1 MEVLATSAS
10 IFFMV
15 TEILLVVGGVGLLG
29 LAISDFAVTAFVPT
43 GEGPIT
49 AVVGR
54 TIYKMMLWLSKNNG
68 HHRRLNYIGLIAIFS
83 ISTIWIFLLWAG
95 FTLIYV
101 SDTNSVLV
109 GTDKSPTDTFEKI
122 YHVGYTLSTLGI
134 GDYVPGSDFWRV
146 FTSFVS
152 FVGLVT
158 ITMSIT
164 YLVPVLSNAIHKR
177 SLSLQISSFGE
188 TPEEMVINSYN
199 GKDFSDA
206 ESMLGNLSEAIFL
219 YTQNHVAYPI
229 LHHMHSNNPTEN
241 IVLKLAA
248 LDEAL
253 TLFLFHVPTDLRP
266 SQLQLQSVRRAV
278 TAYLETVTY
287 LDLAPEP
294 PPLPRFYIVEEF
306 TGVTLERTTSPYR
319 DEVYQAL
326 DKRRRLFYADIQY
339 DGWEWGDM
347 QGEKYMT
354 DLDANYSNKLLP
366 S

>member
-1 MEVLATSAS
+1 
-10 IFFMV
+10 MV
-15 TEILLVVGGVGLLG
+15 SSILLVVIGVSLLI

-43 GEGPIT
+43 GEGRVT

-54 TIYKMMLWLSKNNG
+54 SIYRLMMWMSNNNG
-68 HHRRLNYIGLIAIFS
+68 HHRRLNYIGLTTIFS
-83 ISTIWIFLLWAG
+83 ISIVWILLLWTG
-95 FTLIYV
+95 FTMIYLA
-101 SDTNSVLV
+101 DHNSVLV
-109 GTDKSPTDTFEKI
+109 GSNKAPADTFEKI

-134 GDYVPGSDFWRV
+134 GDYVPGNDFWRI

-164 YLVPVLSNAIHKR
+164 YLVPVISNAIHKR

-199 GKDFSDA
+199 GEDFCDA
-206 ESMLGNLSEAIFL
+206 ESVFGSLSSEIFL
-219 YTQNHVAYPI
+219 YAQNHVAYPI

-253 TLFLFHVPTDLRP
+253 TIFLFHVPEEKRP
-266 SQLQLQSVRRAV
+266 SQLQIQSVRRAI
-278 TAYLETVTY
+278 TAYLETITY
-287 LDLAPEP
+287 LDLASEQ
-294 PPLPRFYIVEEF
+294 PPLPRFSMIEDF
-306 TGVTLERTTSPYR
+306 TGIKLERTSSPYR
-319 DEVYQAL
+319 EEIYQAL
-326 DKRRRLFYADIQY
+326 DRRRRLFYAELQY
-339 DGWEWGDM
+339 DGWSWDDM
-347 QGEKYMT
+347 QGEKYLT
-354 DLDANYSNKLLP
+354 DLDVNYSNKLMQ

>member
-1 MEVLATSAS
+1 
-10 IFFMV
+10 MV
-15 TEILLVVGGVGLLG
+15 SEILLAVIGASLVL
-29 LAISDFAVTAFVPT
+29 LAISDFAVTAYVPT
-43 GEGPIT
+43 GEGRVT

-54 TIYKMMLWLSKNNG
+54 GIYKLMLWLSGNNG
-68 HHRRLNYIGLIAIFS
+68 YHRILNRIGLVTILS
-83 ISTIWIFLLWAG
+83 ISTIWILLLWTG
-95 FTLIYV
+95 FSLIYL

-109 GTDKSPTDTFEKI
+109 GTDKSPTDVFEKV

-134 GDYVPGSDFWRV
+134 GDYVPGSNFWRI

-164 YLVPVLSNAIHKR
+164 YLVPVISNAIHKR

-199 GKDFSDA
+199 GKDFCNA
-206 ESMLGNLSEAIFL
+206 ESMLSNLSAEIFL
-219 YTQNHVAYPI
+219 YAQNHVAYPI

-253 TLFLFHVPTDLRP
+253 TIFMFHVPAELRP
-266 SQLQLQSVRRAV
+266 SQLQIQSVRRAI
-278 TAYLETVTY
+278 TAYLETITY
-287 LDLAPEP
+287 LNLSPEQ
-294 PPLPRFYIVEEF
+294 PPLPRFYMIEEF
-306 TGVTLERTTSPYR
+306 TGVKLERTASPYQ

-326 DKRRRLFYADIQY
+326 NKRRRLFYADVQY
-339 DGWEWGDM
+339 DGWNWDDM

-354 DLDANYSNKLLP
+354 DLDVNYSNKLLQ